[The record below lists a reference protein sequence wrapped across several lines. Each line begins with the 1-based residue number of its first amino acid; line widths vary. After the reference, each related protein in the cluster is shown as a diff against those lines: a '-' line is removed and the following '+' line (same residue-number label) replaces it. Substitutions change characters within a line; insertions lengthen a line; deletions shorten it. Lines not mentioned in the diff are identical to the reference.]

1 MRPNETEPVS
11 LSVAVGGLLSTGV
24 ALVAVLWPQR
34 LTPEIQVAIIA
45 FGNAV
50 ILTASI
56 YFARKGSTPIAA
68 PVLTEGTAV
77 TTPEGEAAQV
87 VINPVPADAE

>member
-1 MRPNETEPVS
+1 MNQTQPVA

-24 ALVAVLWPQR
+24 ALLAVLWPQR
-34 LTPEIQVAIIA
+34 LTPEVQTAIIA

-50 ILTASI
+50 ILTGSI

-68 PVLTEGTAV
+68 PVLTVGTPV
-77 TTPEGEAAQV
+77 TTPEGAPATV
-87 VINPVPADAE
+87 VPAPQDGGA